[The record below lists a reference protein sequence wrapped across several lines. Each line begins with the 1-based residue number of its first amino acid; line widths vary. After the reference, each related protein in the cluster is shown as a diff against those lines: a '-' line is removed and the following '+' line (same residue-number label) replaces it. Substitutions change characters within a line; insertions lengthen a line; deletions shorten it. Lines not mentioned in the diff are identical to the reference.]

1 LLLVRLC
8 ATPGDFGD
16 IILNCFDLPAFNVEV
31 QQDDLPFRFGAISTA
46 GPGLSDVSLK
56 VYNAAGQMVSV
67 LRQGRVNPGS
77 YTTAWNGCDQK
88 GRRLAAGV
96 YVCTLDG
103 PGTRIT
109 RKVVLTE

>member
-1 LLLVRLC
+1 MAGKALPLLRWQLTCAPNPLSARAVIRWQVPRL
-8 ATPGDFGD
+8 
-16 IILNCFDLPAFNVEV
+16 
-31 QQDDLPFRFGAISTA
+31 S
-46 GPGLSDVSLK
+46 SVSLK
-56 VYNAAGQMVSV
+56 VYNTAGQMVRV
-67 LRQGRVNPGS
+67 LSQGSAKPGS
-77 YTTAWNGCDQK
+77 YTATWNGCDQK